1 VTAGYLARYLFDC
14 RVQCVDHIVSLR
26 PELGLPVSRNTT
38 SPFVSRP
45 VAITAAGLNFTP
57 FARTCAKSA
66 GLTGLAGL
74 IQRMPGIR
82 WRVSRKALIALT
94 DWVSKPSCP
103 RERAEP
109 HPPCLLIRPC
119 RSIFQPSVARS

>member
-1 VTAGYLARYLFDC
+1 MNVEIEIAVLSGVLQRVLAR
-14 RVQCVDHIVSLR
+14 
-26 PELGLPVSRNTT
+26 
-38 SPFVSRP
+38 
-45 VAITAAGLNFTP
+45 
-57 FARTCAKSA
+57 
-66 GLTGLAGL
+66 L

-82 WRVSRKALIALT
+82 WRVSRKALIALR